1 MQMMVRFF
9 LSMLLVVAI
18 SGCSEQE
25 QRKPVSVESPTVSQ
39 EEHASELVF
48 EPPVVDLGT
57 LKEGDD
63 VVAYLR
69 VRNAGNSM
77 QQIADLQ
84 ASCGCTEVK
93 PEESLLMPGGFTRI
107 SVKVDTFA
115 KQDAIKKW
123 VLLTD
128 GEGKTSKAW
137 INFTVRPNP
146 HMGDTTRSIFDGKCA
161 ACHFEPAEHKVAG
174 RDIYAAVCAM
184 CHGEKASG
192 GVAPALTGIGDV
204 NVLSTLIAHGTGSQH
219 MPGFAK
225 KEGGPLSEKQIS
237 ALSRWLSKLDE

>member
-9 LSMLLVVAI
+9 LSMVIVLLI
-18 SGCSEQE
+18 NGCSEPMQV
-25 QRKPVSVESPTVSQ
+25 KPASEAPPLLSQ
-39 EEHASELVF
+39 EEHASLLVF
-48 EPPVVDLGT
+48 EPAVVDLGT

-69 VRNAGNSM
+69 VRNSGNSM

-123 VLLTD
+123 VMLTD
-128 GEGKTSKAW
+128 GDGKTSKAW
-137 INFTVRPNP
+137 INFTIRPNP
-146 HMGDTTRSIFDGKCA
+146 HMAGTTRSIFDGKCA
-161 ACHFEPAEHKVAG
+161 TCHFEPAKGKMAG
-174 RDIYAAVCAM
+174 RDIYGAVCAM
-184 CHGEKASG
+184 CHGEHGKG
-192 GVAPALTGIGDV
+192 GVAPALAHIGDV
-204 NVLSTLIAHGTGSQH
+204 NAFSALIANGTGSHH

-225 KEGGPLSEKQIS
+225 NVGGPLTDEQIS
-237 ALSRWLSKLDE
+237 ALSRWLSTLDE